1 MPYIDE
7 SNRDKL
13 DSCINELILCLRATV
28 LEKPFSDKDG
38 LSNEDLLKMTG
49 NINYTFSRVCAS
61 LMGDTTYPKIAV
73 LTGVLENIK
82 QEFYRRVAS
91 TYEDKKIS
99 QNGDIKE
106 YKKLN

>member
-38 LSNEDLLKMTG
+38 LGNEDILKIAG